1 MPPSTTGG
9 SVQSG
14 PGPYEFRQNF
24 SSNPTQV
31 SPYNNFS
38 PVTPSSAP
46 FLQPSSDWQLPLSTP
61 LPRQALPL
69 PQQQVKE
76 EQVNNAQPMQEQPP
90 LLPAP
95 QGLPPP
101 LPLLS
106 QLPTFS
112 QSQQSGQPPS
122 GGPHQQFSPQTQSA
136 VVTSQA
142 QQAQISEYQQPTQI
156 PPPSNGQT
164 DVQIPLDP
172 AAISELLKLVR
183 QLPSSQ
189 NQIQSQQGQSQSQS
203 HSQPQ
208 SQSQSQS
215 QNVLPQS
222 NAGLGQTLQSV
233 PGPSPNPGGPTLSFM
248 QTSVYNPLMQ
258 LGNHGGHYST
268 GPGQML
274 PSMLYSSQLYPRP
287 SQPPLPPGPRP
298 QTATTGNSVPQ
309 PPPAQ
314 APLAAPM
321 SQYDTLFK
329 SLLAQGLISAPAPT
343 ATSSVPPQIMG
354 FQAGVAAVNAN
365 STFFNPGTLQAVSSV
380 QTFAFSSALVSSIA
394 PVTDNATTYTDA
406 AATTSQTV
414 VVKDD
419 PIGTEFRPEI
429 LKERH
434 EVVIDALYSDFPRQ
448 CKTCGLRF
456 LEQEAHSKHMDWHVS
471 RNRRQKS
478 QKKVSRKW
486 FVSGKEW
493 LSGTGGSTTEVA
505 PSFFAAEV
513 GVAPLTVD
521 EGENMAVPADY
532 NQNTCA
538 LCGETFDDFYSDE
551 KDEWMYK
558 GAVYM
563 NVPPGASF
571 EGLDAATLGP
581 IVHAKCQTES
591 AATAE
596 LSDESEEVRAFI
608 ILVFGIH

>member
-1 MPPSTTGG
+1 
-9 SVQSG
+9 
-14 PGPYEFRQNF
+14 
-24 SSNPTQV
+24 
-31 SPYNNFS
+31 
-38 PVTPSSAP
+38 
-46 FLQPSSDWQLPLSTP
+46 
-61 LPRQALPL
+61 
-69 PQQQVKE
+69 
-76 EQVNNAQPMQEQPP
+76 
-90 LLPAP
+90 
-95 QGLPPP
+95 
-101 LPLLS
+101 
-106 QLPTFS
+106 
-112 QSQQSGQPPS
+112 
-122 GGPHQQFSPQTQSA
+122 
-136 VVTSQA
+136 
-142 QQAQISEYQQPTQI
+142 
-156 PPPSNGQT
+156 
-164 DVQIPLDP
+164 
-172 AAISELLKLVR
+172 
-183 QLPSSQ
+183 
-189 NQIQSQQGQSQSQS
+189 
-203 HSQPQ
+203 
-208 SQSQSQS
+208 
-215 QNVLPQS
+215 
-222 NAGLGQTLQSV
+222 
-233 PGPSPNPGGPTLSFM
+233 
-248 QTSVYNPLMQ
+248 
-258 LGNHGGHYST
+258 
-268 GPGQML
+268 
-274 PSMLYSSQLYPRP
+274 
-287 SQPPLPPGPRP
+287 
-298 QTATTGNSVPQ
+298 
-309 PPPAQ
+309 
-314 APLAAPM
+314 M

-493 LSGTGGSTTEVA
+493 LSGTGASTTEVA

-513 GVAPLTVD
+513 GAAPLTVD

-596 LSDESEEVRAFI
+596 LSDESEEVQPELMAADSVRMELDGGGGDDTAMPLLDNFDSLDSKVCPCI
-608 ILVFGIH
+608 WLICVLVHKKASLICVFLQSYGMLLLIYTAVFAGRE